1 MSRGAVLIARNN
13 KEINYVK
20 QAAFL
25 AKRIKTYL
33 DLPTT
38 LITDNINYIKKNKL
52 TNCFEQIIVIEK
64 NIHYTIKKYRD
75 GLIYQNS
82 LEFKNTDRSNVY
94 NLTPYDETLLLDT
107 DLIVSNDVFKNC
119 FEQSA
124 DLLMYSNAF
133 ELSGWR
139 DTSEFNFIT
148 DTGPKFY
155 WATAVFFRKTEENK
169 IFFSLVEHVQ
179 ENWPHYKKLYQI
191 SSPIFRNDFAFSI
204 AAHVINGYTTSDF
217 VKEMP
222 GTLYYTTDRDEL
234 VELNEDNFLFLIE
247 KENKY
252 EQFLS
257 RIKGK
262 TVHVMNKY
270 SLDRVINDH

>member
-1 MSRGAVLIARNN
+1 MTKGVVLIARNN

-25 AKRIKTYL
+25 ACRIKKYL

-38 LITDNINYIKKNKL
+38 LITDNKNYVVENNL
-52 TNCFEQIIVIEK
+52 VDCFETILEVK
-64 NIHYTIKKYRD
+64 NNLSHTNKKYRD

-82 LEFKNTDRSNVY
+82 LSFKNTDRSNVY
-94 NLTPYDETLLLDT
+94 DLTPYEETLLFDT
-107 DLIVSNDVFKNC
+107 DLIISDDTFKNC
-119 FEQSA
+119 FTQMS
-124 DLLMYSNAF
+124 DLMMYSNAF

-139 DTSEFNFIT
+139 NTSEFDFIT
-148 DTGPKFY
+148 DKGPKFY
-155 WATAVFFRKTEENK
+155 WATAVFFRKSEVNK
-169 IFFSLVEHVQ
+169 IFFDLIKHIQ
-179 ENWPHYKKLYQI
+179 ENWIHYKKLYQI
-191 SSPIFRNDFAFSI
+191 VSPVFRNDFAFSI
-204 AAHVINGYTTSDF
+204 AVHIMNGYTTDNF

-234 VELNEDNFLFLIE
+234 LEITDDSFLFLLE
-247 KENKY
+247 KENQY

-257 RIKGK
+257 KINGK

-270 SLDRVINDH
+270 SLDRLVNVN